1 MTLFRRLLRF
11 ALWFTLAGM
20 LLAVIGVSVAWWL
33 LTPTLP
39 SVDVLKDV
47 RMHVPMRVYTADQ
60 RLVATFGEMR
70 RIPVDIDEVPEQ
82 LINAFLAAEDAKFY
96 DHPGIDWQGFVR
108 AVGLMVVNRSLRV
121 PGGSTITQQVARNF
135 FLSPQVSIT
144 RKVSEIFLS
153 LRIERELSKDEI
165 LELYLNK
172 IFLGHRA
179 YGVAAAAALYY
190 GKTLD
195 ELSLAESAM
204 LASLPKFPST
214 GNPLYNRP
222 RAIERR
228 NYVLGR
234 MRANQF
240 IDQQQYEEGLAE
252 EDLSYEHEP
261 EIEVDAPYAAEL
273 VRLEATQL
281 LGNEA
286 LTGGY
291 VVHTTLDGNTQLA
304 AHRALRKALVDYDLR
319 HGYRGAEAQV
329 ELSESDTPETWA
341 THLRGYSTVAGLVP
355 ALVVDSAADLAQVYL
370 GDGQMAS
377 LDLDAVSWAR
387 PQLDENRRGSA
398 PKSVTEVLSIG
409 DIVRVVRDDE
419 GNWILGQLPNVQGAL
434 VSLDPEDG
442 AILAMTG
449 GFSFSHSKFN
459 RATQSARQPGSSF
472 KPFLYAAALDRG
484 FTPATVINDA
494 PIALPDVSR
503 PDGVWAPKND
513 NNRFAGP
520 TRMREALIKSI
531 NLVSVRLL
539 DAVGVNYAREYTQRF
554 GLSPEQVPANL
565 SMALGTA
572 AVSPLAMARGQAV
585 FANGGYLVEPHLITQ
600 IDDRDMQPIY
610 HANPRR
616 ACRECPQRHEQDLA
630 HGRAGTPTLTNQEAL
645 AAIADVYGAQPD
657 NPEPPPL
664 EGVALAHDAARDEV
678 AQVLLAPRT
687 IDARTAWLVTSMMR
701 DVVQRGTGSA
711 ARVLERGDLAGKTGS
726 TNDHRDAWFAG
737 FSPAVATVAWVGFD
751 DFSSLGRGEFGA
763 KAALPMWID
772 LMRASLDDTP
782 EQSFDMPPGLTTARI
797 DPDTGFLITSADAGG
812 VIEYFKIED
821 MAAMRARTRQEQDE
835 AREQRQ
841 AYDVF

>member
-1 MTLFRRLLRF
+1 MTILRRLLRF
-11 ALWFTLAGM
+11 ALWFTLAGT
-20 LLAVIGVSVAWWL
+20 LLAVIGVAVAWWL

-39 SVDVLKDV
+39 DVDVLKDV

-70 RIPVDIDEVPEQ
+70 RTPVDIDDVPEQ

-96 DHPGIDWQGFVR
+96 DHPGIDWQGFMR

-135 FLSPQVSIT
+135 FLSPQVSVT

-234 MRANQF
+234 MRVNQF
-240 IDQQQYEEGLAE
+240 IDQQQYEQGLAE

-261 EIEVDAPYAAEL
+261 AIEVNAPYAAEL

-304 AHRALRKALVDYDLR
+304 AHRALRKALLDYDLR

-329 ELSESDTPETWA
+329 ALDAQDTPEIWV
-341 THLRGYSTVAGLVP
+341 THLRGYGAVGGLMP
-355 ALVVDSAADLAQVYL
+355 ALVVDAADDLAQAYL
-370 GDGQMAS
+370 SDGQMAS
-377 LDLDAVSWAR
+377 LDLDAVRWAR
-387 PQLDENRRGSA
+387 PQLDENRRGAA
-398 PKSVTEVLSIG
+398 PKAVTDVLAAG
-409 DIVRVVRDDE
+409 DIVRVARDDE
-419 GNWILGQLPNVQGAL
+419 GSWVLGQLPAVQGAL
-434 VSLDPEDG
+434 VSLDPENG
-442 AILAMTG
+442 AILAMSG

-531 NLVSVRLL
+531 NLVSVRML
-539 DAVGVNYAREYTQRF
+539 DAVGITYAREYTTRF
-554 GLSPEQVPANL
+554 GLTAEQVPANL

-610 HANPRR
+610 RANPRR
-616 ACRECPQRHEQDLA
+616 ACRDCPQRHEQDLT
-630 HGRAGTPTLTNQEAL
+630 HGSAGTPTLTNQEAM
-645 AAIADVYGAQPD
+645 AAIADAYGLKAD
-657 NPEPPPL
+657 VDELPPL
-664 EGVALAHDAARDEV
+664 DGVALATDAGDD
-678 AQVLLAPRT
+678 AQPQPLLAPRT

-711 ARVLERGDLAGKTGS
+711 ARVLERRDLAGKTGS
-726 TNDHRDAWFAG
+726 TNEHRDAWFAG
-737 FSPAVATVAWVGFD
+737 FSPTLATVAWVGFD

-772 LMRASLDDTP
+772 LMREGLMDSP
-782 EQSFDMPPGLTTARI
+782 EQNFDMPPGLTTARI
-797 DPDTGFLITSADAGG
+797 DPDTGFLSTSADGGG
-812 VIEYFKIED
+812 VVEYFKIED
-821 MAAMRARTRQEQDE
+821 MATMRARQKQDE
-835 AREQRQ
+835 HQEQRQ

>member
-1 MTLFRRLLRF
+1 MTLIRRLLRF

-20 LLAVIGVSVAWWL
+20 LLAVIGVAVAWWL

-70 RIPVDIDEVPEQ
+70 RIPVDIDDVPEQ

-96 DHPGIDWQGFVR
+96 DHPGIDWQGFSR
-108 AVGLMVVNRSLRV
+108 AVGLMIVNRSLRV

-195 ELSLAESAM
+195 ELTLAESAM

-234 MRANQF
+234 MRINGF
-240 IDQQQYEEGLAE
+240 IDQSQYEQGLAE

-261 EIEVDAPYAAEL
+261 AIEVDAPYAAEL

-291 VVHTTLDGNTQLA
+291 VVHTTLDGDIQLA
-304 AHRALRKALVDYDLR
+304 AHRALRKALLDYDLR
-319 HGYRGAEAQV
+319 HGYRGAEAKV
-329 ELSESDTPETWA
+329 ELAATDTPETWA
-341 THLRGYSTVAGLVP
+341 THLRGYGTVAGLVP
-355 ALVVDSAADLAQVYL
+355 ALVVDSSAELAQVYL
-370 GDGQMAS
+370 SDGQVAS
-377 LDLDAVSWAR
+377 LDLDAVRWAR
-387 PQLDENRRGSA
+387 PQLDENRRGAA
-398 PKSVTEVLSIG
+398 PKTVAEVLAVG
-409 DIVRVVRDDE
+409 DIVRVGRDDD
-419 GNWILGQLPNVQGAL
+419 GNWVLGQLPSVQGAL

-442 AILAMTG
+442 AIRAMSG

-503 PDGVWAPKND
+503 PDGIWAPKND
-513 NNRFAGP
+513 NNRFSGP

-539 DAVGVNYAREYTQRF
+539 DAVGVNYAREYTGRF

-585 FANGGYLVEPHLITQ
+585 FANGGYLVEPYLITQ
-600 IDDRDMQPIY
+600 IDDRDMQPVY
-610 HANPRR
+610 RANPRR
-616 ACRECPQRHEQDLA
+616 ACRQCPQRHEQDLA
-630 HGRAGTPTLTNQEAL
+630 QGRAGTPALTNQEAL
-645 AAIADVYGAQPD
+645 AAITEAYGAQPE
-657 NPEPPPL
+657 NHEPPPL
-664 EGVALAHDAARDEV
+664 EGVALAHDAAHDEV

-726 TNDHRDAWFAG
+726 TNEHRDAWFAG
-737 FSPAVATVAWVGFD
+737 FSPTLATVAWVGFD

-772 LMRASLDDTP
+772 LMRTGLDGTP

-797 DPDTGFLITSADAGG
+797 DPDTGFLVSSADAGG
-812 VIEYFKIED
+812 LVEYFKIED
-821 MAAMRARTRQEQDE
+821 MAAMRARTRQDQDE
-835 AREQRQ
+835 EREQRQ